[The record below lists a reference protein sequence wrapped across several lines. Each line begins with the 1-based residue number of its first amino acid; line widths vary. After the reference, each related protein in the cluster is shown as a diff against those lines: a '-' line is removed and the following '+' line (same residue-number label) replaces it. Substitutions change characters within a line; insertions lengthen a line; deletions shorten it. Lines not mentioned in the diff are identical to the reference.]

1 MPVSAPP
8 TGILPA
14 MGNLRRNELTGPPT
28 EPTVPLTGLTGGLA
42 ELLAAAPGRLSAVVT
57 DGSGVLAQ
65 VEGDRV
71 VTAASTVKVP
81 IMVAVLRR
89 VASGQ
94 LRLSDTVRL
103 DGTRVGGSGPLA
115 ALTSVTR
122 LPVGELIE
130 LMITLS
136 DNDATNALLDLVGLS
151 EVDRLCPELGMTRTR
166 VRRRLMD
173 QDAVARGRDNTTC
186 AADLAQVLA
195 LLRRGDLLEAPQTR
209 FALDVLAAQQFVDGL
224 PALLPTGVWRGNKT
238 GELFGVRHDMMLL
251 EVGGRWLAVAV
262 TAIGLADATTGA
274 DRGMLVLPTFGRVGE
289 LVAASLATGA

>member
-14 MGNLRRNELTGPPT
+14 MGNLLRGELTGSPA
-28 EPTVPLTGLTGGLA
+28 EPTVPLTELTGSLA
-42 ELLAAAPGRLSAVVT
+42 ELLAAAPGCLSAAVA
-57 DGSGVLAQ
+57 DGSGVLAE

-89 VASGQ
+89 VARGQ
-94 LRLSDTVRL
+94 LRLGDMVRL
-103 DGTRVGGSGPLA
+103 EGPRVGGSGPLA

-122 LPVGELIE
+122 LPVGELVE

-136 DNDATNALLDLVGLS
+136 DNDATNALLDLVGLA
-151 EVDRLCPELGMTRTR
+151 EVDLLCAELGMTRTR

-195 LLRRGDLLEAPQTR
+195 LLRRGDLLDAPQTR

-224 PALLPTGVWRGNKT
+224 PALVPTGVWRGNKT

-251 EVGGRWLAVAV
+251 EVGGRWAAVAV
-262 TAIGLADATTGA
+262 TATDLADATTGV
-274 DRGMLVLPTFGRVGE
+274 DRGMLVLPTFGRIGE
-289 LVAASLATGA
+289 LVAGSLVAGA